1 MKSFLVCAVTAVL
14 PLSTSLLAVND
25 DHDHKEHK
33 LNRAVAVV
41 QPTQKFKTEGVIH
54 LKQKDGQVSIT
65 GKVKGLTPGKHGFHI
80 HQYGDL
86 SADDGSSAGG
96 HYAPEGHEHG
106 GPHKAQHH
114 AGDLGNIVAD
124 ENGVAMIDKQSDD
137 FELSDVIGR
146 AFVVHAGTDDLTSQ
160 PSGDAGARA
169 GLAVIGISK

>member
-1 MKSFLVCAVTAVL
+1 MVGDFAINDLLDQIKQDHPGQHIEPDQTDQLPVDGGDEPAETA
-14 PLSTSLLAVND
+14 
-25 DHDHKEHK
+25 
-33 LNRAVAVV
+33 
-41 QPTQKFKTEGVIH
+41 
-54 LKQKDGQVSIT
+54 
-65 GKVKGLTPGKHGFHI
+65 
-80 HQYGDL
+80 HQYGQDL

-96 HYAPEGHEHG
+96 HYAPKGHEHG